1 MMGYLLEERETH
13 LHYDATD
20 KVWKAWTN
28 IPYVAE
34 KLRKC
39 GWKQVSV
46 GKDGGEEVD
55 WSFTGESNAI
65 TFRDMTK
72 PKRERTDAQKRA
84 TERLIASKD
93 KLHADDAKTVS
104 PTEYSEEKTAK

>member
-1 MMGYLLEERETH
+1 MRYLPEERETH

-28 IPYVAE
+28 MPYMAE

-39 GWKQVSV
+39 GWKQIHV

-55 WSFTGESNAI
+55 WLFVGEPNAI

-72 PKRERTDAQKRA
+72 PKRTISEAQIKAMREGRA
-84 TERLIASKD
+84 AVD
-93 KLHADDAKTVS
+93 KLPDENAKSGNALV
-104 PTEYSEEKTAK
+104 PA

>member
-1 MMGYLLEERETH
+1 MGYLLEERETH
-13 LHYDATD
+13 LNYDALT
-20 KVWKAWTN
+20 KTWEAWTN
-28 IPYVAE
+28 MPHIAE

-39 GWKQVSV
+39 GWKQTHV
-46 GKDGGEEVD
+46 GVANGEEVD
-55 WSFTGESNAI
+55 WTFTGEPTAI

-93 KLHADDAKTVS
+93 KLLVDDAKTVTH
-104 PTEYSEEKTAK
+104 TECLVWKVAK